1 MDLVSR
7 NQHGNSQHIQLKVLS
22 GCAQANG
29 WLCPLFPVYVWDIL
43 VFKSLCMLHLC
54 SFSVRKAKRTEILF
68 CLFVH
73 ILATDTKSKNLFLL
87 FYHCL
92 LFIEGTICCLLPEWQ
107 PISNRKYRSS
117 ANPQKFLSVSR
128 NWRSLVDKGCETPS
142 VTPLWIKLHIF
153 CIYLNLILSDSTVL

>member
-1 MDLVSR
+1 M
-7 NQHGNSQHIQLKVLS
+7 HQLAFY
-22 GCAQANG
+22 G
-29 WLCPLFPVYVWDIL
+29 YT
-43 VFKSLCMLHLC
+43 

-68 CLFVH
+68 CLFVD
-73 ILATDTKSKNLFLL
+73 IIATETKSKNFFLL

-92 LFIEGTICCLLPEWQ
+92 LFIEGTICCPLPEWQ

-153 CIYLNLILSDSTVL
+153 CIYLNLILSDSTML